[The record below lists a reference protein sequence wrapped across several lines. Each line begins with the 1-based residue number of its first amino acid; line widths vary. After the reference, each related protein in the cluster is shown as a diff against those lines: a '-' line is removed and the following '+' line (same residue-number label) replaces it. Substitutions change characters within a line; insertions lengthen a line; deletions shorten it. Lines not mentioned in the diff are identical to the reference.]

1 VDVEMTYKEKLNNL
15 IDENGGLILTK
26 QLSEAGIPRVYLS
39 SLVHA
44 GLLVKLERGVY
55 IARDGYDD
63 ELYRYQVKYE
73 KAIYS
78 HETALFLHDLIDRDP
93 IKYSVTVPEGYN
105 ASHLRA
111 LNFKVYSIKKT
122 LYSLGLSESK
132 TAFGRAVKC
141 YNLERTICDIL
152 KHRNQID
159 IAVISDAV
167 KRYAV
172 RKDRNVPQLMRYA
185 EKMRVVKPISNYL
198 EVVL

>member
-1 VDVEMTYKEKLNNL
+1 L

-39 SLVHA
+39 SLVHI

-73 KAIYS
+73 KVIYS
-78 HETALFLHDLIDRDP
+78 HETALFLHDLTDRDP

-141 YNLERTICDIL
+141 YNLERTICDIV

-185 EKMRVVKPISNYL
+185 EKMRVVKPISSYL

>member
-1 VDVEMTYKEKLNNL
+1 MTYKEKLNKL
-15 IDENGGLILTK
+15 IAENKGLILTK
-26 QLSEAGIPRVYLS
+26 QLTEADIPRVYLS
-39 SLVHA
+39 NLVND

-55 IARDGYDD
+55 IARNGYDD

-78 HETALFLHDLIDRDP
+78 HQTALFLHDLTDRDP
-93 IKYSVTVPEGYN
+93 IRYSVTVPEGYN

-111 LNFKVYSIKKT
+111 LNFKVYSIKKK
-122 LYSLGLSESK
+122 LYNLGLSESK
-132 TAFGRAVKC
+132 TAFGREVKC
-141 YNLERTICDIL
+141 YNLERTICDIVR
-152 KHRNQID
+152 HRNQID

-185 EKMRVVKPISNYL
+185 EKMRVVKQVSSYM

>member
-1 VDVEMTYKEKLNNL
+1 MNYKDKLKDL
-15 IDENGGLILTK
+15 ITENEGLILTK
-26 QLSEAGIPRVYLS
+26 QLTKAGIPRVYLS
-39 SLVHA
+39 NLVND
-44 GLLVKLERGVY
+44 GLLAKLERGVY
-55 IARDGYDD
+55 IARNAYDD
-63 ELYRYQVKYE
+63 ELYRYQVKYN

-78 HETALFLHDLIDRDP
+78 HETALFLHDLTDRDP

-111 LNFKVYSIKKT
+111 LNFKVYSIKKG

-132 TAFGRAVKC
+132 TAFGREVKC
-141 YNLERTICDIL
+141 YNLERTICDIVR
-152 KHRNQID
+152 HRNQID

-172 RKDRNVPQLMRYA
+172 RKDRNIPQLMRYA
-185 EKMRVVKPISNYL
+185 EKMRVVKLLSSYM

>member
-1 VDVEMTYKEKLNNL
+1 MTYKEKLNDL
-15 IDENGGLILTK
+15 ITENEGLILTK

-39 SLVHA
+39 NLVDD
-44 GLLVKLERGVY
+44 GLLVRLERGVY
-55 IARDGYDD
+55 IARYGYDD

-78 HETALFLHDLIDRDP
+78 HETALFLHDLTDRDP
-93 IKYSVTVPEGYN
+93 IKYSVTVPESYN

-111 LNFKVYSIKKT
+111 LNFKVYSIKKA
-122 LYSLGLSESK
+122 LYNLGLSESK
-132 TAFGRAVKC
+132 TAFGREVKC
-141 YNLERTICDIL
+141 YNVERTICDIVR
-152 KHRNQID
+152 HRNQID
-159 IAVISDAV
+159 IAVISDAI

-185 EKMRVVKPISNYL
+185 EKMRVVKIVSSYM

>member
-78 HETALFLHDLIDRDP
+78 HETALFLHDLTDRDP

>member
-1 VDVEMTYKEKLNNL
+1 MAYKEKLNNL
-15 IDENGGLILTK
+15 ITENKGLILTK

-39 SLVHA
+39 SLVND

-63 ELYRYQVKYE
+63 ELYRYQAKY
-73 KAIYS
+73 KKVIYS
-78 HETALFLHDLIDRDP
+78 HETALFLHDLTDRDP

-122 LYSLGLSESK
+122 LFNLGLSESK
-132 TAFGRAVKC
+132 TAFGREVKC
-141 YNLERTICDIL
+141 YNLERTICDIVR
-152 KHRNQID
+152 HRNQID

-167 KRYAV
+167 KRYAR
-172 RKDRNVPQLMRYA
+172 RKDRNVPQLMRFA
-185 EKMRVVKPISNYL
+185 EKMRVLKLVSSYI
-198 EVVL
+198 EVAL

>member
-1 VDVEMTYKEKLNNL
+1 MIYKEKLNNL
-15 IDENGGLILTK
+15 INENGGLILTK

-39 SLVHA
+39 SLVNA

-55 IARDGYDD
+55 ITRDGYDD

-73 KAIYS
+73 KVIYS
-78 HETALFLHDLIDRDP
+78 HETALFLHDLTDRDP
-93 IKYSVTVPEGYN
+93 IKYSVTVPESYN

-141 YNLERTICDIL
+141 YNLERTICDIV

-185 EKMRVVKPISNYL
+185 EKMRVVKPISSYL

>member
-1 VDVEMTYKEKLNNL
+1 MTYKEKLNKL
-15 IDENGGLILTK
+15 IAENKGLILTK
-26 QLSEAGIPRVYLS
+26 QLTEADIPRVYLS
-39 SLVHA
+39 NLVND

-55 IARDGYDD
+55 IARNGYDD

-78 HETALFLHDLIDRDP
+78 HQTALFLHDLTDRDP
-93 IKYSVTVPEGYN
+93 IRYSVTVPEGYN
-105 ASHLRA
+105 ASSLRA
-111 LNFKVYSIKKT
+111 LNFKVYSIKRK
-122 LYSLGLSESK
+122 LYKLGLSESK
-132 TAFGRAVKC
+132 TAFGREVKC
-141 YNLERTICDIL
+141 YNLERTICDIVR
-152 KHRNQID
+152 HRNQID

-185 EKMRVVKPISNYL
+185 EKMRVVKQVSSYM

>member
-1 VDVEMTYKEKLNNL
+1 MTYKEKLNKL
-15 IDENGGLILTK
+15 IADNEGLILTK

-39 SLVHA
+39 SLVNA

-63 ELYRYQVKYE
+63 ELYRYQAKY
-73 KAIYS
+73 KKVIYS
-78 HETALFLHDLIDRDP
+78 HETALFLHDLTDRDP

-122 LYSLGLSESK
+122 LFNLGLSESK
-132 TAFGRAVKC
+132 TAFGREVKC
-141 YNLERTICDIL
+141 YNLERTICDIVR
-152 KHRNQID
+152 HRNQID

-172 RKDRNVPQLMRYA
+172 RKDRNVPQLMRFA
-185 EKMRVVKPISNYL
+185 EKMRVLKLVSSYI
-198 EVVL
+198 EVAL

>member
-1 VDVEMTYKEKLNNL
+1 MTYKEKLNNL

-78 HETALFLHDLIDRDP
+78 HETALFLHDLTDRDP

>member
-1 VDVEMTYKEKLNNL
+1 MVYKEKLNNL
-15 IDENGGLILTK
+15 ITENKGLILTS
-26 QLSEAGIPRVYLS
+26 QLSEAGIPRIYLS
-39 SLVHA
+39 NLVNA
-44 GLLVKLERGVY
+44 GLLLKLERGVY

-63 ELYRYQVKYE
+63 ELYRYQAKYK

-78 HETALFLHDLIDRDP
+78 HETGLFLHDLTDRDP

-105 ASHLRA
+105 ASHLRS

-122 LYSLGLSESK
+122 LFNLGLSESK
-132 TAFGRAVKC
+132 TAFGREVKC
-141 YNLERTICDIL
+141 YNLERTICDIVR
-152 KHRNQID
+152 HRNQID

-185 EKMRVVKPISNYL
+185 EEMRVLKLVSSYM